1 MKLVRDKI
9 PQIIIEDG
17 RKPIY
22 HIANPEEYKR
32 ELFRKVIEELEEFR
46 EDPCLEEA
54 ADLVEVAYTLVEA
67 HGFSFADVLETGT
80 MKAVLVG
87 GFNRGIILDG
97 IE

>member
-17 RKPIY
+17 RTPIY
-22 HIANPEEYKR
+22 HVAEPEEYKR

-54 ADLVEVAYTLVEA
+54 ADLFEAAHTLIEA
-67 HGFSFADVLETGT
+67 HGLSFVDVAETG
-80 MKAVLVG
+80 MVKSQIVG

-97 IE
+97 VE